1 MRKAVSRAS
10 EPGVKGDADAWIM
23 GVAVGVAVAGAG
35 AVVRGCRHHNGGGT
49 ARRSARFQGQW
60 GSDQKHCGTDD
71 DSRLTIGAGQIRF
84 YESGGSIKAVVMQ
97 GQSDLAVIIALSG
110 EGETWLDYRH
120 FRLSADGKTLTD
132 VTVEPELVRHRCPKG
147 T

>member
-1 MRKAVSRAS
+1 MRMRGSWVWLWAWLSLGLVPSSAAADTITAAEPLAV
-10 EPGVKGDADAWIM
+10 PP
-23 GVAVGVAVAGAG
+23 
-35 AVVRGCRHHNGGGT
+35 
-49 ARRSARFQGQW
+49 RFQGQW